1 MNYTVFPFGKF
12 KGIAIHAIE
21 SNYIIHA
28 LENFDLPD
36 DLINQLRYEIFIRF
50 SIPFYESDGVDIYKI
65 NSVYKKLANIYHPD
79 KGGSDLAMQAI
90 NQFKSELS

>member
-12 KGIAIHAIE
+12 KGVAIHAIE
-21 SNYIIHA
+21 SNYIVYA

-36 DLINQLRYEIFIRF
+36 DLKNQLRYEIFNRF
-50 SIPFYESDGVDIYKI
+50 SIQTDEIDSYKV
-65 NSVYKKLANIYHPD
+65 SAVYKKLANIYHPD

-90 NQFKSELS
+90 NQFKSELI

>member
-12 KGIAIHAIE
+12 KGVAIHAIE
-21 SNYIIHA
+21 SNYIVYA

-36 DLINQLRYEIFIRF
+36 DLKNQLRNEIFIRF
-50 SIPFYESDGVDIYKI
+50 SIRTDKIDIWEI
-65 NSVYKKLANIYHPD
+65 NAVYKKLANIYHPD

-90 NQFKSELS
+90 NQFKSELI